1 MIVVFRNGPEKYE
14 PWQEYKSKSIRR
26 VMISRAD
33 VLGLPVISVC
43 PVKRPKLKDHDTK
56 YAFKDEKELMRD
68 KLRTAL
74 RIAIYYGYTNLCIG
88 TFGLGSGF
96 GNPPEEVARMWRD
109 LFLKDS
115 EFVGHFNDV
124 VFAFESC
131 EGPIGASSSSSS
143 SSRSSSSKHSA
154 KHSSKHSSSSSS
166 SSSSSNS
173 VASIL
178 EVFKHV
184 FSPAVIHDDYKEST
198 HSKW

>member
-1 MIVVFRNGPEKYE
+1 MSPGRNIKVRSFSV
-14 PWQEYKSKSIRR
+14 KSACKS
-26 VMISRAD
+26 VEAD
-33 VLGLPVISVC
+33 ILALPVISVA
-43 PVKRPKLKDHDTK
+43 PVKRPKLKDNDKK
-56 YAFKDEKELMRD
+56 YCFKDEKELMRD

-74 RIAIYYGYTNLCIG
+74 RIAVYYGYVNLCIG

-109 LFLKDS
+109 LFLKDP

-124 VFAFESC
+124 VFAFEPP
-131 EGPIGASSSSSS
+131 EGPGGASSSSHS
-143 SSRSSSSKHSA
+143 SSRGSSS

-166 SSSSSNS
+166 SSSPKTSETSN
-173 VASIL
+173 L

-184 FSPAVIHDDYKEST
+184 FSPSVIHDDYKGSK